1 MATQM
6 ANEMI
11 INVPVMVP
19 MQAGVQAAQS
29 MIPAYPEFI
38 LGISIAIIM
47 MVDLFL
53 PKERKVVLVWLA
65 LIALALTGI
74 MSCALLASGARAYAF
89 TNMFVADPMANLLK
103 IGSCIAVGAT
113 FIYSRRYLLEREL
126 LTGEFVILSL
136 FALLGIMVMIS
147 SNHFVLLYL
156 GLELLSLSL
165 YAMVALNRDSA
176 VSTEAAI
183 KYFVLG
189 ALASGL
195 LLYGLSMVYGGTGDL
210 DISVV
215 AKSIASGQ
223 AKKQMVLFGL
233 VFIVAGLAFKL
244 GVVPFHMWIPDVYHG
259 APTAMTLMI
268 AAAPKLAGFAIAIR
282 LLVNG
287 LIGVAADWQAM
298 LMIMAVLSMGLG
310 NLAAIAQTNLKRMLA
325 YSTISHM
332 GFLLLGLLSGVVDG
346 NRLNAV
352 DAYSSALFY
361 AIVYVLTTL
370 ASFGMILLMARK
382 GFEAENLD
390 DFRGLNTRNP
400 WFAWMMLIVMFSLAG
415 IPPTAGFYAKFAVL
429 QAAVGANLVWLAVVA
444 VLFSLVGAFY
454 YLRMIKVMF
463 MEEPADT
470 APIASDRA
478 AHALLSVNGLALLF
492 LGLAPGALMTLCLN
506 AMKASI

>member
-1 MATQM
+1 
-6 ANEMI
+6 MI
-11 INVPVMVP
+11 VNVPILVP
-19 MQAGVQAAQS
+19 APVQAAQS

-38 LGISIAIIM
+38 LAFAIAIIM
-47 MVDLFL
+47 VVDLFL

-65 LIALALTGI
+65 LIALALTGV
-74 MSCALLASGARAYAF
+74 MSAALLTSGARGYAF
-89 TNMFVADPMANLLK
+89 TSMFVADPMANLLK
-103 IGSCIAVGAT
+103 IGAYVAVGAT
-113 FIYSRRYLLEREL
+113 FIYSRRYLTERDL

-210 DISVV
+210 DINVV

-244 GVVPFHMWIPDVYHG
+244 GVVPFHMWIPDVYQG

-268 AAAPKLAGFAIAIR
+268 GAAPKLAGFAISIR

-287 LIGVAADWQAM
+287 LIGVAADWQGM
-298 LMIMAVLSMGLG
+298 LVIMAVLSMGLG

-332 GFLLLGLLSGVVDG
+332 GFMLLGLLSGVVDG

-352 DAYSSALFY
+352 DAYGSAMFY
-361 AIVYVLTTL
+361 AITYVITTL

-382 GFEAENLD
+382 GFEAENLN

-400 WFAWMMLIVMFSLAG
+400 WFAWMMLIIMFSLAG
-415 IPPTAGFYAKFAVL
+415 VPPTVGFYAKFAVL
-429 QAAVGANLVWLAVVA
+429 QAAVAANMVWLAVVA
-444 VLFSLVGAFY
+444 VLFSLIGAFY
-454 YLRMIKVMF
+454 YLRMVKIMF
-463 MEEPADT
+463 MEEPTDT
-470 APIASDRA
+470 TPIASDSG
-478 AHALLSVNGLALLF
+478 AHALLSINGLALLF
-492 LGLAPGALMTLCLN
+492 LGLAPGGLMAVCAL